1 MIQIVRHVSKGM
13 ELSNAQRNAMREG
26 VKRVLVQLQDSG
38 QVDKIKEGETSAF
51 YAWRCSLQH
60 GPL

>member
-1 MIQIVRHVSKGM
+1 M
-13 ELSNAQRNAMREG
+13 ELSTAQRNAMREG